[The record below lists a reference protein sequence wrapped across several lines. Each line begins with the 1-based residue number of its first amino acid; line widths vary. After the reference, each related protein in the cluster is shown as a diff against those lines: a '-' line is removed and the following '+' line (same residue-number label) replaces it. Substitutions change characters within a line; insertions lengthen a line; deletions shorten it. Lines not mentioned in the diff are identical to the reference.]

1 MKARLFRIALAICA
15 LCAALVA
22 APPARALDIRCIE
35 ASRYRDL
42 LQVFND
48 DAGAFYQYFGLERSK
63 PLDPNACRAAVVS
76 GQIAPGDA
84 DRLLATISR
93 NRGWL
98 ALLYLAFTGSDPQEE
113 ALLAHVVRTFWLRTY
128 AARSPT
134 IRYAPDF
141 AAIASTPVDAQAD
154 QERPHSDGG
163 ALDAGLRAYLRR
175 GDLAIALNAP
185 TPDCIDGCASVWAGG
200 INRRTWFLLSLLNKP
215 APPPPPAGR
224 AALIGWLDGAG
235 SNRGVDGRRAQVS
248 PAPATIMPPVAVNLV
263 EEQCAI
269 EVSAINS
276 LSRRIGAAVSDASG
290 KEFSVAALQMGV
302 LNPQFDSLRNAGAR
316 LQQCISGALER
327 KRVAA
332 FASLC
337 GAVCDLAKLRE
348 QADAA
353 VREFFERAPKP

>member
-1 MKARLFRIALAICA
+1 MKAQLCRIALAAAA
-15 LCAALVA
+15 LCAALLA
-22 APPARALDIRCIE
+22 AAPARALDIRCIE

-84 DRLLATISR
+84 DRLLAEISR

-98 ALLYLAFTGSDPQEE
+98 ALLYVAFTGSDPKEE

-141 AAIASTPVDAQAD
+141 AAIAATPVDAQAD
-154 QERPHSDGG
+154 MERPRSEGG
-163 ALDAGLRAYLRR
+163 PLDTGLRAYLRR

-185 TPDCIDGCASVWAGG
+185 APDCVDACASVWAGG
-200 INRRTWFLLSLLNKP
+200 VNRRTWFLLSLLNKP

-224 AALIGWLDGAG
+224 MALINWLDGEG

-248 PAPATIMPPVAVNLV
+248 PAPATIMPPAAVNLV

-276 LSRRIGAAVSDASG
+276 LSRRIGAAVNDASG
-290 KEFSVAALQMGV
+290 REFSVAALQMGV
-302 LNPQFDSLRNAGAR
+302 LNPQFDALRNAGAR
-316 LQQCISGALER
+316 IQQCISGALER
-327 KRVAA
+327 KRVAT
-332 FASLC
+332 FTSLC
-337 GAVCDLAKLRE
+337 GAVCDLPKLRD
-348 QADAA
+348 QAEAA
-353 VREFFERAPKP
+353 ATEFLARTPKP